1 MERFAKW
8 IAKHSRLILLTAV
21 LLLIP
26 ALYEYVHLRINYDI
40 LYYLPEDIET
50 MQGQEILLDDF
61 GKGAYALFV
70 AEDMSDEEA
79 AQVKEEISKVD
90 HVADVIWYDSFVDLS
105 IPAEILPSEFYDKF
119 HTDDATLMAIFF
131 DTGSSDDETMD
142 AIDTIR
148 IIAGEKCFLSS
159 ISAIV
164 TDTKH
169 LVEKELF
176 WYVLIAVLASAAV
189 LALTMDSFMAPA
201 LFLANIGMAIVYNLG
216 TNFLQGQI
224 SFVTMSLAAV
234 LQLAVTMDYSI
245 FLWNAYREQ
254 RGRTQNKEEAMADAI
269 TQTITSVSGSSLTTI
284 AGFAALCF
292 MSFTLGMDLG
302 IVMAKGVVF
311 GVVTCVTV
319 LPAMILAFDRLII
332 RTSHKPLAIRG
343 EKLSRFIVKNNKV
356 FLIVMLLLWIPA
368 IIGYRN
374 IRVYYELDS
383 SLPDYLPSVQAKQEL
398 SREFDMS
405 SVHMIL
411 ADDSLSPKE
420 VNAMLDEMENVDGV
434 QFALAGDSLVGSR
447 VPKEWLPGVMKE
459 TLSSGGRQLMLVG
472 TEYAVASDEVNVQID
487 ELGRILKKYDPSA
500 MLIGEAPATRDL
512 IRITDNDFKMV
523 SAVSIGAIFLIIL
536 IVLHSPVLPVIL
548 VMVIELAIYVNMGV
562 CGFTGERLPFVASI
576 VISTIQLGATVD
588 YAILMTG
595 RYTSERLNGNDKKTA
610 AVTALSTSLPSI
622 FTSALGFFAATIGV
636 GIYSDVD
643 MIGALCRLMARG
655 ALISMAMVLFLLP
668 SFYLL
673 LDGVI
678 MKTRWGTVRERK
690 ERHASACV

>member
-332 RTSHKPLAIRG
+332 RTTHKPLTIRG
-343 EKLSRFIVKNNKV
+343 EKLSRFIVKNNKA